1 MVVLLKK
8 KISLW
13 LCLLFFSLSFPVSVW
28 ADGQPQVS
36 AKSAVLMNADDGQIL
51 YAKNENDKRPMAST
65 TKIMTALITLET
77 AAVDNKIVT
86 ITDNMVRV
94 EGSSMGLKPGNKLS
108 LKSLAEGMLVVSGND
123 AANSAA
129 IAISGSLDA
138 FASLMNQRA
147 QQLNMTDTHF
157 VTPSGLDNADH
168 YTTAKDLAKLA
179 KAAMQNPDFAAIAS
193 KKSVSVEY
201 VNPVQ
206 TIRFTNHNKLLT
218 LYDGC
223 IGVKTGFTKKSGRCL
238 VSSAERNGIYLVA
251 VTLDAP
257 DDWNDHQKMLN
268 YGFSQLS
275 RYPVD
280 DSSFISQIPVVGGT
294 SNQVSV
300 QGGLGRDLIVN
311 AEELQN
317 IKRTVELPAFFY
329 APVQEGQTLGIVR
342 YTLNGETLA
351 TTEITA
357 SATVSTAVVRKNLFQ
372 IFLDWIK
379 DLFI

>member
-1 MVVLLKK
+1 MLKK

>member
-1 MVVLLKK
+1 
-8 KISLW
+8 
-13 LCLLFFSLSFPVSVW
+13 
-28 ADGQPQVS
+28 
-36 AKSAVLMNADDGQIL
+36 MNADDGQIL